1 MILNTP
7 PLPTSLTLFEYAQL
21 LTYQSLS
28 CNKTLN
34 MLGMSV
40 LCINRISLH
49 KMFTQNVLNLLMKV
63 VQVFVSSSQKYYSEV
78 YTIES

>member
-1 MILNTP
+1 
-7 PLPTSLTLFEYAQL
+7 
-21 LTYQSLS
+21 
-28 CNKTLN
+28 